1 MGRHTNGDTPTGTL
15 FVAPVDPA
23 FRRASGK
30 SRARGKVAPPAP
42 PTGRAGTGQGSPGR
56 PGSHPASAPPAPGQ
70 SASRRSSNTRP
81 AAGARSPA
89 PLRRPAGPP
98 PAVPPRKRTRVPLW
112 TTLCLVVGTL
122 LTLLGFG
129 AFGAAYTLNNKVES
143 NITRSDL
150 LGASRSEKSAA
161 TGADIKGPLNFL
173 LIGSDSRAGDNV
185 SWKWDGDAESVP
197 GERSDAIMMIHVPA
211 THDRAYIVSVPRDAR
226 VEIPPM
232 EGKHAGGEDMI
243 NAAYTAG
250 GAPLLVST
258 LKKLGGIDIQYPVII
273 DFAGLRGITDAVDG
287 VDVHL
292 DAAVQDGRTRHVF
305 PKGKV
310 HLDGRTAEIFV
321 RQRYFTDP
329 GASQHAKNLRGGT
342 DYDRQKRQQQ
352 YLRALAV
359 KLISQ
364 GFGSPTRLPALLET
378 VSKALTVDKSMP
390 VQDLALKLSKV
401 RPDNVLFYSLPHETV
416 ELGGQQWRENVK
428 QPDAQELFDAMN
440 RDTMAQYVLSHPP
453 NDVSRGQ

>member
-1 MGRHTNGDTPTGTL
+1 MGRHKNGETPTGAL
-15 FVAPVDPA
+15 FIAPSDPA

-30 SRARGKVAPPAP
+30 AKGKGKVAPPAP
-42 PTGRAGTGQGSPGR
+42 PTGRGAAGGAA
-56 PGSHPASAPPAPGQ
+56 PAAGLAGAGQ
-70 SASRRSSNTRP
+70 SASRRSPNTRP
-81 AAGARSPA
+81 AAGARSPV
-89 PLRRPAGPP
+89 PITRRPVRQVPIV
-98 PAVPPRKRTRVPLW
+98 PARGRTKVPLW
-112 TTLCLVVGTL
+112 TTLCLVIGTL
-122 LTLLGFG
+122 LTLLSAG
-129 AFGAAYTLNNKVES
+129 AFGAAYTLNKKVES

-150 LGASRSEKSAA
+150 LGAARSEKSAA

-173 LIGSDSRAGDNV
+173 LIGSDSRADDNV

-197 GERSDAIMMIHVPA
+197 GERSDAIMLIHVPA
-211 THDRAYIVSVPRDAR
+211 TLDRAYVVSVPRDAR
-226 VEIPPM
+226 VDIPAL
-232 EGKHAGGEDMI
+232 EGSYPGGTGLI
-243 NAAYTAG
+243 NTAFQLG

-258 LKKLGGIDIQYPVII
+258 LKQLGGIDIQYPVIV
-273 DFAGLRGITDAVDG
+273 DFAGLREITDAVGG

-329 GASQHAKNLRGGT
+329 GASKYAKNLRGGT

-359 KLISQ
+359 KLISE
-364 GFGSPTRLPALLET
+364 GFTSPTKLPALLET
-378 VSKALTVDKSMP
+378 VSRALTVDTSMP

-401 RPDNVLFYSLPHETV
+401 RPDNILFYSLPHETV
-416 ELGGQQWRENVK
+416 DLGGGQWRENIK
-428 QPDAQELFDAMN
+428 QPEAQQLFDAIN
-440 RDTMAQYVLSHPP
+440 NDTMAQYALAHPP
-453 NDVSRGQ
+453 NDVTRGQ